1 MAKYKVVK
9 PYKDLELDKKLKKND
24 EVEMTVKRADEVEK
38 TFSLTQEDV
47 EDLYDII
54 EELGDI

>member
-9 PYKDLELDKKLKKND
+9 PYKDLELDKKLNKND

-38 TFSLTQEDV
+38 TLSDKGFDGPFLKRSDKK
-47 EDLYDII
+47 
-54 EELGDI
+54 

>member
-38 TFSLTQEDV
+38 TLSDNGFDGPFLERTDKK
-47 EDLYDII
+47 
-54 EELGDI
+54 

>member
-38 TFSLTQEDV
+38 TLSDKGFDGPFLKRSDKK
-47 EDLYDII
+47 
-54 EELGDI
+54 